1 MTMMQEKVKFTPSLP
16 DASAEHRKNLQAK
29 VMIAVRR
36 GYLGVLKH
44 ISESLPS
51 FNFSFRYHMVNNVM
65 E

>member
-1 MTMMQEKVKFTPSLP
+1 MMQENVNAVTPSLP

-36 GYLGVLKH
+36 GYLGVLKQ

-51 FNFSFRYHMVNNVM
+51 FNFSFKYHMVNK
-65 E
+65 

>member
-1 MTMMQEKVKFTPSLP
+1 MIQEKVNAITPSLP
-16 DASAEHRKNLQAK
+16 DTSAVQRKNLQAK

-36 GYLGVLKH
+36 GYVGVLQQ
-44 ISESLPS
+44 ISKSLPS